1 MRISR
6 IGPIAIAVVLLIPA
20 TTLAD
25 TYTVFSLGAADAVS
39 VYGIDSSGLVVMID
53 NLTQF

>member
-39 VYGIDSSGLVVMID
+39 VYGIDSSGLVVTID